1 MAKKTEKRLPCVD
14 FRGAIK
20 SMDEEQLD
28 KFRQALK
35 IPDQSHYKL
44 LGNRKNKIAD
54 IVAGGYYALRNDGSK
69 FDGFDDAVWI
79 ALRASL
85 GDYKTVDYMFYNLDL
100 SGL

>member
-1 MAKKTEKRLPCVD
+1 MKKSERKRLPSVD
-14 FRGAIK
+14 YRGAIK
-20 SMDEEQLD
+20 SMDEAQLD
-28 KFRQALK
+28 KFCEALK

-54 IVAGGYYALRNDGSK
+54 IVAGGYYVFRNDGSK
-69 FDGFDDAVWI
+69 FDGFDDAVWN
-79 ALRASL
+79 ALRAVL